1 MSPAPRKKRV
11 WTVSDFAQYAY
22 SDASPQACRRARRF
36 LQTLNTKH
44 GGTLLIPSAGTNR
57 EYTLLPA
64 TLARLE
70 RDLFEAIETLEAR
83 LDAAE
88 DAIDSVRTDQRDIV
102 AQTRQNARDVAQL
115 RRQRQKAA

>member
-1 MSPAPRKKRV
+1 M
-11 WTVSDFAQYAY
+11 
-22 SDASPQACRRARRF
+22 
-36 LQTLNTKH
+36 LNTKH
-44 GGTLLIPSAGTNR
+44 DGQLLIPSAGTNR

-88 DAIDSVRTDQRDIV
+88 DAIDAVRTDQRDIV